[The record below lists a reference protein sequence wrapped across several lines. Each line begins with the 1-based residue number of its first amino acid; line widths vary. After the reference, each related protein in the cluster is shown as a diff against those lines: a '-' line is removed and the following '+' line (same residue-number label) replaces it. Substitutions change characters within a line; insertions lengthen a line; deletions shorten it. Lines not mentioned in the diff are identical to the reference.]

1 MRGVP
6 VRFQSITFS
15 SQDRASDVSSGTG
28 RRVDDRGYMANEDI
42 LKKLDERLSR
52 LEAAL
57 AGGTGGSGNIGT
69 PPGGF
74 VVDPAPDPYPWPY
87 PYPFPHWPWPHPI
100 VDKAT
105 HWPRTVVDQAPT
117 AIVPDPWRA
126 SFLTATNLA
135 ARIGKVGDPP
145 PPDFSRLNISQL
157 ESTLHSIAAEKA
169 RLDGLEKLVKGQMDR
184 LKQQG

>member
-1 MRGVP
+1 
-6 VRFQSITFS
+6 
-15 SQDRASDVSSGTG
+15 
-28 RRVDDRGYMANEDI
+28 
-42 LKKLDERLSR
+42 
-52 LEAAL
+52 
-57 AGGTGGSGNIGT
+57 
-69 PPGGF
+69 
-74 VVDPAPDPYPWPY
+74 
-87 PYPFPHWPWPHPI
+87 

-105 HWPRTVVDQAPT
+105 YWPRTVVDQAPT

-126 SFLTATNLA
+126 SGLTAASLA

-145 PPDFSRLNISQL
+145 PPDFSRLNMSQL